1 MSSFLISFVVLF
13 GHGQNLEIRDNEQ
26 GNTPSQLSLLSFPP
40 GAERAGRRKTRFG
53 SAARTSAY
61 LILGAQG
68 RAPIPAR
75 ENAEALRGRIRTLPL
90 LQIRLDM
97 IFYSQAGAA
106 RRRCCKN
113 KKGARMQFCYE
124 LQSRPNW
131 PSAVPIHCRLQ
142 YSDFIRPPYDA
153 LLHIRKGGRFSF

>member
-13 GHGQNLEIRDNEQ
+13 GRGQNLEIRDNEQ

-61 LILGAQG
+61 LILGAQS

-75 ENAEALRGRIRTLPL
+75 KKRRGVAGSYSYLALIAN
-90 LQIRLDM
+90 
-97 IFYSQAGAA
+97 QA
-106 RRRCCKN
+106 R
-113 KKGARMQFCYE
+113 Y
-124 LQSRPNW
+124 
-131 PSAVPIHCRLQ
+131 
-142 YSDFIRPPYDA
+142 DFLFPGGSCPP
-153 LLHIRKGGRFSF
+153 